1 MPSPDTPADP
11 APDTTAPDATPE
23 PASAADAA
31 RAPEADAPAPAP
43 TGASGEAPA
52 AFDEEP
58 SLRAHLAETW
68 RTTPPLVRWGAVA
81 LAALLVGWLVVPP
94 VIEAT
99 EGPTEE
105 ERQEQA
111 ARDRAM
117 WAAMLRQSPTEIGAD
132 PIAGSLGPGD
142 AERTDDRYADYYVH
156 QADSVA
162 FSVLVTS
169 DEFAPDVAV
178 RLPDGTTVAASSLL
192 QTDSRAEVEGLQGP
206 GRFEIVVTSRAARAT
221 GAYELAVISQHA
233 ADSVYVDGEARL
245 DTLGDGPRRAGRFER
260 IYGVSTDT
268 DLPVLVRV
276 VSSAFRPRVE
286 LLGPN
291 GRVRDDSWSLERIAQ
306 GDSLY
311 GVVARY
317 LPGWEAPYRL
327 LVSSEEEGATG
338 PFALEALSVP
348 IRDLAIGEAGQRS
361 VLGDESWLRDGRYL
375 DTYRVRVP
383 KGQRT
388 TIRLT
393 SEAFAPA
400 FRVWRVQRQSRT
412 DVTEAMNEAG
422 AAAVEYEAELDEG
435 EYYVEVTSGGEDPD
449 EVPEAPVGGEYG
461 LTARVERLEPADPE
475 PGAGEA
481 PSGSRV
487 FATEVRRTGQSGG
500 STFEVGVTNVA
511 ISYPGGARTRVQLSV
526 TVRSVDYT
534 GNWAPWESFA
544 RQAYLVDDRGRRYT
558 VAVGESQSPSGPTA
572 EPGTARRGT
581 VVFYYPEAL
590 GGLQRVVLVASI
602 GERTLTLP
610 IPVE

>member
-23 PASAADAA
+23 PAPAADAA
-31 RAPEADAPAPAP
+31 RAPEADASAPAP

-245 DTLGDGPRRAGRFER
+245 DTLGGGPRRAGRFER